1 MDDTQAL
8 TTYQFTIDSAVAEWL
23 AQKTTR
29 TGSHKTRKAYEDTM
43 RQFRATLAR
52 GGLDLLSNPIDI
64 ARVAPLWANQ
74 RAATTRGAGQEVSPS
89 TYNQRLAILSSWY
102 TFVQYTYKLEVPNPI
117 KGVKKRPVQ
126 AYAAAKPIAPE
137 TVERGLEAIDR
148 KTDEGLRNYALLAVA
163 LSTGRRASELAGLRG
178 NDVRITGGRKDAR
191 IQLTFHCKG
200 SKIMRDLLDAE
211 TSAVLLEYLHAQYC
225 ENVVKLAPDAP
236 IRASYSRQ
244 NPGQAISKK
253 TLR

>member
-1 MDDTQAL
+1 MTETAL
-8 TTYQFTIDSAVAEWL
+8 APYQFTIDAAIAEWL
-23 AQKTTR
+23 AQKETR
-29 TGSHKTRKAYEDTM
+29 TGSKKTRQAYEETM
-43 RQFRATLAR
+43 RQFRDFLAR
-52 GGLDLLSNPIDI
+52 GGLDLLSNPVDI
-64 ARVAPLWANQ
+64 ARVATLWASMRKGN
-74 RAATTRGAGQEVSPS
+74 TRKPGQDVSPS

-102 TFVQYTYKLEVPNPI
+102 TFVQATYKLEVPNPI

-163 LSTGRRASELAGLRG
+163 LATGRRASELAGLRG